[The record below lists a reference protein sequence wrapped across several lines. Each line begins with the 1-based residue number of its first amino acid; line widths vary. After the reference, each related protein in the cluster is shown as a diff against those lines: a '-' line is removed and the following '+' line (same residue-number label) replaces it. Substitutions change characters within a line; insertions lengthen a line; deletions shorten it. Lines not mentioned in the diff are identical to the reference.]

1 MANDSTKSLEG
12 RSVDLVTTFAGRD
25 PAVFTVH
32 EAAAQVGLP
41 ESRAYDLLSR
51 LVRRGWLVRH
61 RSGVYEVAPLWATAD
76 SPYAPDRFVALA
88 TWLPSP
94 YYIGFRSALELH
106 GWLRQ
111 PVFGRVWIAV
121 PTSRHSLASSAERIT
136 WVVQRPDRFTWGLE
150 KRWLGERSVIVSD
163 AERTILD
170 GLHLPRHVAGV
181 TEIAAVLVQAWP
193 DLDQDRL
200 VEYLD
205 RLGIQ
210 AVRRRLGVLLETL
223 PLDGASALAARI
235 HRPGS
240 YRTPVLLDPS
250 LPASGEVDRG
260 WGVRLNVERAEI
272 ADAGQT

>member
-1 MANDSTKSLEG
+1 MANESMKSLEG

-25 PAVFTVH
+25 PAIFTVQ
-32 EAAAQVGLP
+32 EAAAQIGLP
-41 ESRAYDLLSR
+41 ASRAYDLLSR
-51 LVRRGWLVRH
+51 LIQRGWLVRH
-61 RSGVYEVAPLWATAD
+61 RSGVYEVAPLWATAG
-76 SPYAPDRFVALA
+76 SPYAPDRFAALA
-88 TWLPSP
+88 AWLSSP

-111 PVFGRVWIAV
+111 PVIGRVWIAV

-150 KRWLGERSVIVSD
+150 KRWLGERSVIVSN

-181 TEIAAVLVQAWP
+181 TEIAAAVVHAWP

-200 VEYLD
+200 AEHLD
-205 RLGIQ
+205 RLDIQ

-223 PLDGASALAARI
+223 PLDGASALATHI
-235 HRPGS
+235 HRAGS

-250 LPASGEVDRG
+250 LPSSGDVDRG